1 MLRPKMPLDS
11 GPHARR
17 LRAQRGELPYV
28 RGGGRLLGWR
38 CVQTRDDLIVIR
50 AFLVDREKLSVERL
64 SVMLAK
70 LGDIMIAGTAASALG
85 SADEIAAAS
94 PDVLFVEAEQSEDL
108 PAIVH
113 KMLENGA
120 EPPCLVLVSTS
131 NDMAVAGF
139 NAGAIDYL
147 VKPFPQ
153 ERLAESLRRVR
164 RACNGIS
171 SRPQRS
177 AASEKNLKPG
187 LY

>member
-1 MLRPKMPLDS
+1 
-11 GPHARR
+11 
-17 LRAQRGELPYV
+17 
-28 RGGGRLLGWR
+28 
-38 CVQTRDDLIVIR
+38 
-50 AFLVDREKLSVERL
+50 
-64 SVMLAK
+64 
-70 LGDIMIAGTAASALG
+70 MIAGTAASALG

-153 ERLAESLRRVR
+153 ERLAESLE
-164 RACNGIS
+164 AGS
-171 SRPQRS
+171 PGMQRDFKQT
-177 AASEKNLKPG
+177 AAKRCKSKNLKPG